1 MKQIFIAL
9 FGFFLIAASLN
20 DARKANDAYKSGDFE
35 TAVELYRQAIESNPD
50 DARLHFNLGSALAKL
65 GSAEEAVQSFERA
78 KQLMDDPRRQSMAD
92 YNAGTALS
100 EAEMYDEALNFFRS
114 SLRNNPEDE
123 DAKHNYEMAIQ
134 KQQEQEQQDQD
145 DQDQDQDQDEDDN
158 DENEQDQNQD
168 QDNNQQDQDQDQNQ
182 DQNQDQSDQQSQD
195 NQQDG
200 SPEEQDSDG
209 EQMPQPDQITQE
221 EAENILN
228 ALEQLERDILENR
241 KKEAEDPSSS
251 NDKDW

>member
-134 KQQEQEQQDQD
+134 KQQEQEQQDQ
-145 DQDQDQDQDEDDN
+145 
-158 DENEQDQNQD
+158 
-168 QDNNQQDQDQDQNQ
+168 
-182 DQNQDQSDQQSQD
+182 
-195 NQQDG
+195 
-200 SPEEQDSDG
+200 
-209 EQMPQPDQITQE
+209 
-221 EAENILN
+221 
-228 ALEQLERDILENR
+228 
-241 KKEAEDPSSS
+241 
-251 NDKDW
+251 